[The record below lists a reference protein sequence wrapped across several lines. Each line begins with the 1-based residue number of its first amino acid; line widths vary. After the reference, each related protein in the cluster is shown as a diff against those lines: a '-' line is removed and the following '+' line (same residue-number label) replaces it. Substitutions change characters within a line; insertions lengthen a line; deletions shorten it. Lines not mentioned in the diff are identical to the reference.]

1 MPNWRQIAGEA
12 KDILTVCLAKS
23 VHIAMSAENGSNW
36 FAAFAEE
43 ESHKSGFERIVKAGQ
58 TSTDDLDLQ
67 ALLKIFRFRD
77 AMVEKI
83 FAYYGIFVDLD
94 EFALQNQ
101 KQQFIRLMERL
112 TNDFRN
118 GIDAHVSSSDVEK
131 SLAGK
136 PVEGIYS
143 YQQAFE
149 DMCVFIRLFDKVTDK
164 WGVSYASRLISLPR
178 RKKQKKIILAICG
191 VLLAVVTGCGA
202 WLLSKDSD
210 NVYQSQRNPV
220 VTQGQVTAQPIYIH
234 YDGTK
239 LIAECYVIN
248 GTDQVISDVDV
259 YSFRMTEGGRE
270 IAAANFGVL
279 EGVTLAPGES
289 IKWQFCFPK
298 KTVFDYNA
306 YLPDV
311 QMLFSCRFS

>member
-12 KDILTVCLAKS
+12 KDILTVCLAKA
-23 VHIAMSAENGSNW
+23 VHIAMSAQDGSDW
-36 FAAFAEE
+36 FATFAEE

-77 AMVEKI
+77 TMVEKI
-83 FAYYGIFVDLD
+83 FSHYGVFAGLD
-94 EFALQNQ
+94 EFSLQTQ
-101 KQQFIRLMERL
+101 QQQFIRLMERL

-118 GIDAHVSSSDVEK
+118 GIDAHVRSGDVEK

-136 PVEGIYS
+136 QVEGIYS

-149 DMCVFIRLFDKVTDK
+149 DMCVFIRLFDKVLDEK
-164 WGVSYASRLISLPR
+164 GISYASRLISLPR

-191 VLLAVVTGCGA
+191 VILAVVAGCGA
-202 WLLSKDSD
+202 WTLSKDSN

-220 VTQGQVTAQPIYIH
+220 VTQGQVTVQPVYIH

-248 GTDQVISDVDV
+248 GTDQVISNVDV

-298 KTVFDYNA
+298 KTVFDYDA

-311 QMLFSCRFS
+311 QILFSCRHS